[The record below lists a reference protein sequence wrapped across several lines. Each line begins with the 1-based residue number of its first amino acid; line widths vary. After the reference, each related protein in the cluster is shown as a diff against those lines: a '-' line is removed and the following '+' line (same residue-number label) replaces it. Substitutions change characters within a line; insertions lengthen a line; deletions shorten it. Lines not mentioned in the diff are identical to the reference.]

1 VALTKVLAEQTGQ
14 FDPTLRIGEDRDYWL
29 RCALEG
35 GRFAGTGDFT
45 CNYAKHENSSMA
57 RTTVVAEH
65 ELRFYEKYRSL
76 AEVPL
81 RLRRHLLAA
90 SLVNLGRLLRRRDPS
105 RSAACLWRA
114 WQCEPFN
121 PRIPFHLAF
130 NGWRSV
136 ASAKAA

>member
-1 VALTKVLAEQTGQ
+1 MSQT
-14 FDPTLRIGEDRDYWL
+14 
-29 RCALEG
+29 A
-35 GRFAGTGDFT
+35 A
-45 CNYAKHENSSMA
+45 
-57 RTTVVAEH
+57 VAEH
-65 ELRFYEKYRSL
+65 ELRFYEKYRAL
-76 AEVPL
+76 TEVPL

-90 SLVNLGRLLRRRDPS
+90 SLLSVGRLLRQRDPS

-136 ASAKAA
+136 AESAA